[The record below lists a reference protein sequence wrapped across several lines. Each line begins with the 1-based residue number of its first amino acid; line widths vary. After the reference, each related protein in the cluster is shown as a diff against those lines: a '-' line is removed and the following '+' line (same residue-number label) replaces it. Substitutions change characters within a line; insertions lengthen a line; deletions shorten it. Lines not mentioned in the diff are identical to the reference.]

1 MSNWLETTFGAS
13 AASAIMWI
21 VLAVL
26 VLIVLFVALRVIMTM
41 RSGTF
46 VHGGHNRAPRLDVV
60 DATAVDAQR
69 RLVLVRRDN
78 IEHLI
83 LIGGPT
89 DVVIEPGIRTDEH
102 ERALSERQLRAE
114 PAQMQPSH
122 VKAEP

>member
-13 AASAIMWI
+13 TASAIMWI

-26 VLIVLFVALRVIMTM
+26 VLIVLLVVLRVIKTM

-46 VHGGHNRAPRLDVV
+46 IHGGRNRAPRLAVV
-60 DATAVDAQR
+60 DATAVDAPR
-69 RLVLVRRDN
+69 RLVLGRRDN

-89 DVVIEPGIRTDEH
+89 GCVIEPGLRTRDHDH
-102 ERALSERQLRAE
+102 ELW
-114 PAQMQPSH
+114 
-122 VKAEP
+122 